1 MTLKK
6 LAFFETNKKTPF
18 THRKLISCVLIF
30 SLTLLFSW
38 GVLYYQTQ
46 QNYQTG
52 ILSRLSLSLRVLDD
66 HFKQA
71 DSTVRELS
79 QQMTGNCAQDRFS
92 LMKTLIDVSSIQ
104 TLSVVKGGNVVCST
118 YPRIIGAHIPDGEFH
133 RFNVMTSSIIIPG
146 QLMFLLKSGN
156 DDLFVSASL
165 HGSVLLGIVNILDK
179 ESDFH
184 INYQGSWV
192 GDDNKFF
199 TRPNPDNLYLHS
211 QFFPYSISTKIDSN
225 KLLIYF
231 FSHNMWLL
239 GVLVLFS
246 LLPAFGYLK
255 YGDRREMIQA
265 IKKGINTGQ
274 FVPFSQGIID
284 NQGRLVGCEILVR
297 WFYRS
302 QLIRPDEFI
311 PVAEDSG
318 LIVPMSHQLIRDT
331 HTILYSQLDTCPDNF
346 YLSFNI
352 CPLQLTDLHAQGLI
366 DAVNGFRHCDK
377 LSNIKIILELT
388 ERQIVQHT
396 PETQQTIDRL
406 HQLGVDI
413 YIDDFGTGYSSFENI
428 LQLNIDG
435 LKIDK
440 HFVDRYPDD
449 MSSANLIDNMMD
461 LATRLNVSV
470 VAEGVET
477 QSQADALIEKGVDY
491 LQGYHYCRPVNLFD
505 FTSKIKCLKSSE
517 R

>member
-1 MTLKK
+1 MIFKWLSFLKD
-6 LAFFETNKKTPF
+6 ENKTPF
-18 THRKLISCVLIF
+18 TRRKIISSVLIF

-46 QNYQTG
+46 QHYQAEVW
-52 ILSRLSLSLRVLDD
+52 SRLSLSLRVLDD

-71 DSTVRELS
+71 DATVRELS
-79 QQMTGNCAQDRFS
+79 QQMTGNCEHDRVA
-92 LMKTLIDVSSIQ
+92 LMKTLIEVSSIQ
-104 TLSVVKGGNVVCST
+104 TLSVIKGGNVVCST
-118 YPRIIGAHIPDGEFH
+118 YPRIIGAHIPDGELH
-133 RFNVMTSSIIIPG
+133 RFNAMISSVIIPG
-146 QLMFLLKSGN
+146 QLIFTLKTGS
-156 DDLFVSASL
+156 DDLFILASL
-165 HGSVLLGIVNILDK
+165 HGSVLLGIINILD
-179 ESDFH
+179 EQNHVH
-184 INYQGSWV
+184 INYQENWFSA
-192 GDDNKFF
+192 DNRFF
-199 TRPNPDNLYLHS
+199 TRPNPDNLYLKS
-211 QFFPYSISTKIDSN
+211 PFFPYSISTKIDSN
-225 KLLIYF
+225 QRLTYF

-246 LLPAFGYLK
+246 LLPAIGYLK
-255 YGDRREMIQA
+255 YGDRREMIRA

-274 FVPFSQGIID
+274 FVPFSQGIVD
-284 NQGRLVGCEILVR
+284 SQGRLVGCEILVR

-302 QLIRPDEFI
+302 HLIRPDEFI
-311 PVAEDSG
+311 PVAERSG
-318 LIVPMSHQLIRDT
+318 LIVLMSHQLIRDT
-331 HTILYSQLDTCPDNF
+331 HTILYSQLDGCPDDF

-352 CPLQLTDLHAQGLI
+352 CPLELTDLHAQGLI

-396 PETQQTIDRL
+396 PETQANIDRL

-449 MSSANLIDNMMD
+449 VISANLIDNMTD
-461 LATRLNVSV
+461 LAARLNVSV

-477 QSQADALIEKGVDY
+477 QHQADALIEKGVDY
-491 LQGYHYCRPVNLFD
+491 LQGYHYCRPVNLFA
-505 FTSKIKCLKSSE
+505 FTSKINCLKRS
-517 R
+517 